1 METQILLT
9 RLFITLHIT
18 LYRLTGGIL
27 GGRLAESRTLLLT
40 TTGRKSGQPRTTPLR
55 YLAHGEAYLIVASNW
70 GKANPPAWYLNL
82 QANSTVTIQVMNQR
96 MTALAETAPADQQ
109 DALYHQF
116 IAVERR
122 FVDYQKTAG
131 RAIPVVIL
139 HPQ

>member
-1 METQILLT
+1 MEASTLLT
-9 RLFITLHIT
+9 RLFIQFHIA

-27 GGRLAESRTLLLT
+27 GGSTPSAHVLLLT

-55 YLAHGEAYLIVASNW
+55 YLPHGDAYLIVASNW
-70 GKANPPAWYLNL
+70 GKPNPPAWYLNL
-82 QANSTVTIQVMNQR
+82 QANPTVNIQVMRKR
-96 MTALAETAPADQQ
+96 MTALAETAPTEQQ
-109 DALYHQF
+109 DVLYHQF

-122 FVDYQKTAG
+122 FVDYPKNAG